1 LVEGQRVN
9 GRKPEKRDRTDL
21 RRAADRL
28 LAWGFA
34 PSAIAQQLGCSLSW
48 VYAVRR
54 ERTARHADAEERD
67 VPTDVLLHGMDSRAG

>member
-1 LVEGQRVN
+1 MNES
-9 GRKPEKRDRTDL
+9 KPDKRDRAEL

-48 VYAVRR
+48 VYVIRR
-54 ERTARHADAEERD
+54 ERAARHADTEERELAA
-67 VPTDVLLHGMDSRAG
+67 DVLLRGLNRRTG